1 MKNNKKS
8 GIDPLALRERI
19 KIEHK
24 YRYGGTI

>member
-19 KIEHK
+19 KI
-24 YRYGGTI
+24 